1 MHTLEPQALLRVW
14 ESGVHASPVTRGL
27 LLMGA
32 ALPQMDA
39 DALMHSS
46 IGHRDAW
53 LLSLHEVLFG
63 ARIECLLPCPTCGQ
77 RIELD
82 FRVSDIRAP
91 HAQPQHLCEVVADGA
106 AMRFRVPTSAD
117 LLAIEGERDAQVA
130 ELMLLQRLRAGTQA
144 APQAE
149 LPPVRQTGVADA
161 VTHAVGEA
169 DRQAEVLLK
178 LACPACGQ
186 ECEEIFDI
194 AAHLWCELDHWA
206 RRLLQKVHALAS
218 HYGWSE
224 DCILGMSTARRQEY
238 LALIGAAR

>member
-1 MHTLEPQALLRVW
+1 MHTLELQALLRVW
-14 ESGVHASPVTRGL
+14 ESGVHASPVMRGL

-32 ALPQMDA
+32 ALPQVDA

-53 LLSLHEVLFG
+53 LLSLREVLFG
-63 ARIECLLPCPTCGQ
+63 ARIECLLPCPACGQ

-117 LLAIEGERDAQVA
+117 LLAIEGEHDAQAA
-130 ELMLLQRLRAGTQA
+130 ERMLLHRLWAG
-144 APQAE
+144 PAE
-149 LPPVRQTGVADA
+149 LPPTHVVEAADA
-161 VTHAVGEA
+161 VTHAIGEA
-169 DRQAEVLLK
+169 DRQAEVLLE
-178 LACPACGQ
+178 LACPVCGQ
-186 ECEEIFDI
+186 EWEEIFDI
-194 AAHLWCELDHWA
+194 AGHLWCELDHWA

-238 LALIGAAR
+238 LALIGAA

>member
-14 ESGVHASPVTRGL
+14 ENGVHASPVMRGL

-32 ALPQMDA
+32 ALPQVDA
-39 DALMHSS
+39 EALMHSS

-53 LLSLHEVLFG
+53 LLSLREVLFG
-63 ARIECLLPCPTCGQ
+63 ARIECLLPCPACGQ
-77 RIELD
+77 QIELD

-117 LLAIEGERDAQVA
+117 LLAIEGERDTQAA
-130 ELMLLQRLRAGTQA
+130 ERMLLQRLWVGTKD
-144 APQAE
+144 APDAE
-149 LPPVRQTGVADA
+149 LSPARLADIAEAVA
-161 VTHAVGEA
+161 HAVGEA
-169 DRQAEVLLK
+169 DRQAEVLLE

-186 ECEEIFDI
+186 ESEEIFDV
-194 AAHLWCELDHWA
+194 ASHLWFELDHWA

-218 HYGWSE
+218 RYGWSE
-224 DCILGMSTARRQEY
+224 DCILGMSAARRQEY
-238 LALIGAAR
+238 LALIGTA